1 MKTINFRL
9 PIILSLAL
17 LLCCLNSSGQ
27 NCSKK
32 KLASNE
38 LKGKYDYRGQSL
50 FRPVTSG
57 DSLTLNVVLYS
68 KQNYRIF
75 VAGEQKLGKITY
87 QIYVPSKKFTRVMKS
102 VEEKK
107 VPVYKK
113 DPLGFYL
120 YNKEGEK
127 IKIGEQTIQDT
138 IWTRET
144 TSINDLVFDSRNSEQ
159 LFWEAT
165 PAKTQSITIKVSV
178 ESAAKK
184 SDGCIGLYVGC
195 EYSNSSQ
202 FIR

>member
-1 MKTINFRL
+1 MKTIKFRHQA
-9 PIILSLAL
+9 AL
-17 LLCCLNSSGQ
+17 LIALMICCLSVNAQ

-50 FRPVTSG
+50 FRSMVSG
-57 DSLTLNVVLYS
+57 DSITLNVVLYS
-68 KQNYRIF
+68 KQNYRLF
-75 VAGEQKLGKITY
+75 VVGEQKLGKLDY

-107 VPVYKK
+107 VPIYKK

-120 YNKEGEK
+120 YNKDGEK
-127 IKIGEQTIQDT
+127 IQIGEQTIQDT

-144 TSINDLVFDSRNSEQ
+144 TSINDLVFDSRNSDQ

-165 PAKTQSITIKVSV
+165 PVKTQSVTIKVNI
-178 ESAAKK
+178 ESATKK
-184 SDGCIGLYVGC
+184 IDGCIGIYVGC
-195 EYSNSSQ
+195 EYANASQ